1 MCTFANSEEF
11 QSSEGLDLSDYKQK
25 KIESNFLIC
34 HLLFLLFGSDLQSES
49 REHFC
54 IFPMESK
61 LMDLAIIVTKDMRAR
76 KCKCIE

>member
-1 MCTFANSEEF
+1 MNKKKKNRKQFFNLSLTFH
-11 QSSEGLDLSDYKQK
+11 
-25 KIESNFLIC
+25 I
-34 HLLFLLFGSDLQSES
+34 GSDLQSES

-76 KCKCIE
+76 KCKCIEY